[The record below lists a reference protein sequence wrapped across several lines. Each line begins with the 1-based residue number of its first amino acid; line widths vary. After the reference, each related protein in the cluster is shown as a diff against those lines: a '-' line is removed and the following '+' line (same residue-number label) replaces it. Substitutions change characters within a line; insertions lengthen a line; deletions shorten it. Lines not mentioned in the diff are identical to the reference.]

1 MDSSFLFLNFY
12 CNKSD
17 HFMATFLFLCNLN
30 IHNMKLFGGPG
41 GGELT
46 TCNKRITRGV
56 HVWGHTAGYFNAGD
70 GGFSSSGV

>member
-1 MDSSFLFLNFY
+1 
-12 CNKSD
+12 
-17 HFMATFLFLCNLN
+17 MATFLFLCNLN
-30 IHNMKLFGGPG
+30 IHNMKLFFG
-41 GGELT
+41 GGLT